1 MLRGVMS
8 VLGLEY
14 LKKMVLAGLQL
25 SGMRR
30 RGLLTVPF
38 GLLGPCAVLRNPWC
52 AALTDL
58 GLGVRPGLHTVCSGE
73 KIVVSKAQLGQSVGV
88 GGG

>member
-25 SGMRR
+25 SGMEEER
-30 RGLLTVPF
+30 VAY
-38 GLLGPCAVLRNPWC
+38 CAFWASWAMR
-52 AALTDL
+52 
-58 GLGVRPGLHTVCSGE
+58 CST
-73 KIVVSKAQLGQSVGV
+73 
-88 GGG
+88 